1 MNVDLDQ
8 AWAAFDQLKSSAE
21 VILMHASDE
30 YFCRFCGGNKAF
42 GHDEYGMALDLPTCT
57 LCGAVDDSYVSQ
69 EPEWRTGADHEGGD
83 PCRVGAPEN
92 LDHFSQAWNM
102 GTLIKKQW
110 STKRNISALLMRQ
123 LQSNVNHKDRS
134 LWYAYNEMDR
144 IGMTVLNLPSS
155 IMYDAKIKYRT
166 FNQNVLTRGAVRN
179 GIKANCIFQACRE
192 HGVARTTQ
200 EIADAFKIPAR
211 DISRTFEIYQQ
222 QNPEKEVHVIGPSDL
237 IGRFFNSVTSVQD
250 EHRGRVKMKI
260 MQACKS
266 LDDSVKLMGRT
277 PKAVACAVMYV
288 MLAKLGFPM
297 SKADV
302 CKICDVSGPTLTKIE
317 AIIKSELTV

>member
-1 MNVDLDQ
+1 MEIEH
-8 AWAAFDQLKSSAE
+8 AWSAFDQLLKSNIDVVPVME
-21 VILMHASDE
+21 VDDE
-30 YFCRFCGGNKAF
+30 YFCRFCGGQKAT
-42 GHDEYGMALDLPTCT
+42 GCDEYGVSIDLPTCT
-57 LCGAVDDSYVSQ
+57 RCGAVDDSYISQ

-110 STKRNISALLMRQ
+110 STKRNISTLLMRQ

-144 IGMTVLNLPSS
+144 IGTVVLNLPSS

-200 EIADAFKIPAR
+200 EIADAFNIPAR

-237 IGRFFNSVTSVQD
+237 IGRFFNSVTSVPE

-260 MQACKS
+260 VQACKS

-288 MLAKLGFPM
+288 VLTKLGFPV
-297 SKADV
+297 SKADI

-317 AIIKSELTV
+317 SIIKSELTV

>member
-1 MNVDLDQ
+1 MEVEQSWAVLDQ
-8 AWAAFDQLKSSAE
+8 IRNSELAE
-21 VILMHASDE
+21 LVEVETNED
-30 YFCRFCGGNKAF
+30 YFCRHCGGAKIF
-42 GHDEYGMALDLPTCT
+42 HGQDEHGGSIDLPTCT
-57 LCGAVDDSYVSQ
+57 VCGAMDDIYVSN

-110 STKRNISALLMRQ
+110 SSNRSISTLLLRQ

-134 LWYAYNEMDR
+134 LWHAYNEMDR
-144 IGMTVLNLPSS
+144 IGTVVLSLPSS
-155 IMYDAKIKYRT
+155 IMYDAKIKYRK

-200 EIADAFKIPAR
+200 EIADAFKIPTR
-211 DISRTFEIYQQ
+211 DISRTFELYQG
-222 QNPEKEVHVIGPSDL
+222 QNPEKEVHVIGSADL
-237 IGRFFNSVTSVQD
+237 IGRFFNSVTCVPEQ
-250 EHRGRVKMKI
+250 HRGRVRMKI
-260 MQACKS
+260 TQACKS
-266 LDDSVKLMGRT
+266 LDDSVTLMGRT

-288 MLAKLGFPM
+288 MLLKLGFAV
-297 SKADV
+297 SKAEI

-317 AIIKSELTV
+317 SIVKSELK

>member
-1 MNVDLDQ
+1 MEVEQ
-8 AWAAFDQLKSSAE
+8 SWSVFDQLRSEQNARLFE
-21 VILMHASDE
+21 VDEE
-30 YFCRFCGGNKAF
+30 YFCRFCGGVKASGF
-42 GHDEYGMALDLPTCT
+42 DEHGMSIDLPTCT
-57 LCGAVDDSYVSQ
+57 ICGVVDDTFISQ

-110 STKRNISALLMRQ
+110 STKRNIGSLLMRQ

-134 LWYAYNEMDR
+134 LWHAYNEMDR
-144 IGMTVLNLPSS
+144 IGITILNLPTS

-200 EIADAFKIPAR
+200 EIADAFNIPAR
-211 DISRTFEIYQQ
+211 DISRTFELYQK
-222 QNPEKEVHVIGPSDL
+222 QNPEKEVHVIGPADL
-237 IGRFFNSVTSVQD
+237 IGRFFNAVTTVPG

-260 MQACKS
+260 IQACKS
-266 LDDSVKLMGRT
+266 LDESVKLMGRT

-288 MLAKLGFPM
+288 MLAKMGFPV
-297 SKADV
+297 SKAEI

-317 AIIKSELTV
+317 SIVKSELSV

>member
-1 MNVDLDQ
+1 MEVDQ
-8 AWAAFDQLKSSAE
+8 AWAAFDQLKSSAD
-21 VILMHASDE
+21 VTLMHASDE

-110 STKRNISALLMRQ
+110 STKRNISTLLLRQ

-237 IGRFFNSVTSVQD
+237 IGRFFNSVTSVPD

-260 MQACKS
+260 VQACKS

-317 AIIKSELTV
+317 SIIKSELTV

>member
-1 MNVDLDQ
+1 MEVDQ
-8 AWAAFDQLKSSAE
+8 AWAAFDQLKSSAD
-21 VILMHASDE
+21 VTLMHASDE

-42 GHDEYGMALDLPTCT
+42 GHDEYGMAVDLPTCT

-110 STKRNISALLMRQ
+110 STKRNISTLLLRQ

-222 QNPEKEVHVIGPSDL
+222 QNPEKEVHVIGPADL
-237 IGRFFNSVTSVQD
+237 IGRFFNSVTSVPE
-250 EHRGRVKMKI
+250 EHRGRAKMKI
-260 MQACKS
+260 VQACKS

-317 AIIKSELTV
+317 SIIKSELTV

>member
-1 MNVDLDQ
+1 MEIEH
-8 AWAAFDQLKSSAE
+8 AWSAFDQLNSNVE
-21 VILMHASDE
+21 VDSLMGVDDE
-30 YFCRFCGGNKAF
+30 YFCRFCGGNKAT
-42 GHDEYGMALDLPTCT
+42 GCDEYGTSIDLPTCT
-57 LCGAVDDSYVSQ
+57 LCGAVDESYISQ
-69 EPEWRTGADHEGGD
+69 EPEWRTGADHEGAD

-110 STKRNISALLMRQ
+110 STKRNISSLLMRQ
-123 LQSNVNHKDRS
+123 LQSNVNHRDRS

-144 IGMTVLNLPSS
+144 IGTVVLNLPTS

-211 DISRTFEIYQQ
+211 DISRTFEIYQK

-237 IGRFFNSVTSVQD
+237 IGRFFNSVTSVPD

-260 MQACKS
+260 VQACKS

-288 MLAKLGFPM
+288 VLVKLGFAV
-297 SKADV
+297 SKAEI

-317 AIIKSELTV
+317 SIIKSELTV

>member
-1 MNVDLDQ
+1 MEVDLDQ

-21 VILMHASDE
+21 VTLMHASDE

-42 GHDEYGMALDLPTCT
+42 GHDEYGMVLDLPTCT

-144 IGMTVLNLPSS
+144 IGMVVLNLPSS
-155 IMYDAKIKYRT
+155 IMYDAKIKYRK

-237 IGRFFNSVTSVQD
+237 IGRFFNSVTSVPD

-317 AIIKSELTV
+317 SIIKSELTV

>member
-1 MNVDLDQ
+1 MEVEQ
-8 AWAAFDQLKSSAE
+8 SWSVFDQLRSEQNAKLFE
-21 VILMHASDE
+21 VDEE
-30 YFCRFCGGNKAF
+30 YFCRFCGGVKASGF
-42 GHDEYGMALDLPTCT
+42 DEHGMSIDLPTCT
-57 LCGAVDDSYVSQ
+57 ICGVVDDTFISQ

-110 STKRNISALLMRQ
+110 STKRNIGSLLMRQ

-134 LWYAYNEMDR
+134 LWHAYNEMDR
-144 IGMTVLNLPSS
+144 IGITILNLPSS

-200 EIADAFKIPAR
+200 EIADAFNIPAR
-211 DISRTFEIYQQ
+211 DISRTFELYQK
-222 QNPEKEVHVIGPSDL
+222 QNPEKEVHVIGPADL
-237 IGRFFNSVTSVQD
+237 IGRFFNAVTTVPG
-250 EHRGRVKMKI
+250 EHRGRIKMKI
-260 MQACKS
+260 IQACKS
-266 LDDSVKLMGRT
+266 LDESVKLMGRT

-288 MLAKLGFPM
+288 MLAKMGFPV
-297 SKADV
+297 SKAEI

-317 AIIKSELTV
+317 SIVKSELSV

>member
-1 MNVDLDQ
+1 MEIEQ
-8 AWAAFDQLKSSAE
+8 AWSAFDQLKSE
-21 VILMHASDE
+21 QDVMQVDEE
-30 YFCRFCGGNKAF
+30 YFCRFCGGAKTS
-42 GHDEYGMALDLPTCT
+42 GYDEHGMSFDLPTCT
-57 LCGAVDDSYVSQ
+57 QCGAVDETYISH

-110 STKRNISALLMRQ
+110 STKRNIGVLLMRQ

-144 IGMTVLNLPSS
+144 IGTTVLNLPPN

-166 FNQNVLTRGAVRN
+166 FNENVLTRGAVRN

-200 EIADAFKIPAR
+200 EIADAFNIPAR
-211 DISRTFEIYQQ
+211 DISRTFELYQT
-222 QNPEKEVHVIGPSDL
+222 QNPEKEVHVIGPADL
-237 IGRFFNSVTSVQD
+237 ISRFFNSVTTVPD

-260 MQACKS
+260 VQACKS

-288 MLAKLGFPM
+288 VLAKLGFAV
-297 SKADV
+297 SKADI

-317 AIIKSELTV
+317 SIIKSELSCC